1 VRALFWLLGLT
12 LGFALATLV
21 VGWWAV
27 PFVALVAGFAVP
39 LRLRPAL
46 LVPAAA
52 GLAWLALL
60 LRAARADGFAALTAQ
75 LDQLLPIRS
84 VALFAATLLF
94 PIAAAAGAA
103 LVASALREGRTRSD
117 TRNLENPQ

>member
-1 VRALFWLLGLT
+1 MRLPFWLLSLT
-12 LGFALATLV
+12 LAFALGTLV

-27 PFVALVAGFAVP
+27 PFVALIAAFALP
-39 LRLRPAL
+39 AWSRPAL

-60 LRAARADGFAALTAQ
+60 LRAARADGFGVLTAQ
-75 LDQLLPIRS
+75 LDQLLPIES

-94 PIAAAAGAA
+94 PVAAAAGAA
-103 LVASALREGRTRSD
+103 LVASSLRGGSRPD
-117 TRNLENPQ
+117 TRNLEDVP